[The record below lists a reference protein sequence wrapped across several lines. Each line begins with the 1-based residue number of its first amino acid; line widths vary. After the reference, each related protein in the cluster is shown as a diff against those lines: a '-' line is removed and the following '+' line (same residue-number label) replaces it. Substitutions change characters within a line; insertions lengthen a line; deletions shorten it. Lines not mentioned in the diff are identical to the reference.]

1 MAPPPNI
8 TRTATANTGND
19 DHFFFLLPLA
29 QKRLQ
34 DAWNDGQGLLGK

>member
-8 TRTATANTGND
+8 TRTTTENTGND
-19 DHFFFLLPLA
+19 DHFFLPPLA